1 MQIYESEKGMS
12 LAQSGIERGFQM
24 VRFLDREIG
33 NLERKVVLDIGCGLG
48 GITLALAERC
58 RMVVG
63 MDHDIPHRLSIFQ
76 KRLKERRCRNIVA
89 IAADCLN
96 LPFRPKTFDLILM
109 NGVLE
114 WLGESNGS
122 RPPMEIQGAVLESI
136 CRLLKDSGVLYL
148 AIENRYYP
156 ANAVIDPHAR
166 LPLVAFLPR
175 AFASVVSQLLSK
187 KPYRTHIYSYWGL
200 KRLLARAGFHHQE
213 FFVPM
218 TNYYYPYELVSIEDR
233 RGMIAALAKFPV
245 GCLTPEYIA
254 QVRGRYGYFKWKYL
268 HLVTRLGL
276 LKLLCHSFIVL
287 CGKDRCG
294 GTYA

>member
-1 MQIYESEKGMS
+1 MEVYESEKGMS

-24 VRFLDREIG
+24 VRFLEREIG
-33 NLERKVVLDIGCGLG
+33 SLEEKTVLDVGCGLG
-48 GITLALAERC
+48 GITLALADRC
-58 RMVVG
+58 QMVVG
-63 MDHDIPHRLSIFQ
+63 MDHDIPNRLAVFR
-76 KRLKERRCRNIVA
+76 KRLKERRCQNIA
-89 IAADCLN
+89 LIAADCRN
-96 LPFRPKTFDLILM
+96 LPFHPKTFDLIIM

-122 RPPMEIQGAVLESI
+122 CAPTEIQSAVLKSI
-136 CRLLKDSGVLYL
+136 HHLLKDDGMLYL

-156 ANAVIDPHAR
+156 ANAIIDPHAR

-175 AFASVVSQLLSK
+175 PLASVISRLLSK
-187 KPYRTHIYSYWGL
+187 KQYRTYIYSYWGL
-200 KRLLARAGFHHQE
+200 QRLLARAGFGHQE
-213 FFVPM
+213 FFVPL

-233 RGMIAALAKFPV
+233 REVIAMLEKFPE
-245 GCLTPEYIA
+245 GIMTPEYIV

-287 CGKDRCG
+287 CGKDR
-294 GTYA
+294 